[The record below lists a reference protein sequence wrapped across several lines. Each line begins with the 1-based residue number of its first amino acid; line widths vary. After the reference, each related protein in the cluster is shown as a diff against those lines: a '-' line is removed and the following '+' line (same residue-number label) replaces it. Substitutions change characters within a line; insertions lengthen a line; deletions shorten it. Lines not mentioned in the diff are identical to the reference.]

1 MSVKCS
7 DKTLKV
13 AAPAHHTASAFLDE
27 KRYQRLFL
35 DFNASAPA
43 SGLEERRW
51 PNETRQRRRHEGGP
65 SRHARRLGRRRRSP
79 APRPHRALRR
89 SSCARTRSDHSRR
102 APGRPG
108 RAAAGAQPLPL
119 RIPDPPRVARST
131 HSRLIFFFERRRLR
145 GLHLGGPGG
154 PDARVTHE
162 NFDGRCCAGG
172 PAPILSARPG
182 PGGRLGSSRFRP
194 LDVSA
199 AAKPDAVLRS
209 VASPTDA

>member
-1 MSVKCS
+1 MMPELSHVPLGRCRG
-7 DKTLKV
+7 
-13 AAPAHHTASAFLDE
+13 P
-27 KRYQRLFL
+27 
-35 DFNASAPA
+35 
-43 SGLEERRW
+43 W
-51 PNETRQRRRHEGGP
+51 RQRRHRTT
-65 SRHARRLGRRRRSP
+65 
-79 APRPHRALRR
+79 HRACER
-89 SSCARTRSDHSRR
+89 SFVF
-102 APGRPG
+102 GRDCRYPKWMSPPG

-199 AAKPDAVLRS
+199 AAKPDAVCAHRALGAPRDPEEVVKGRPDGARAAPHARYAQPTSWIDDKSSWS
-209 VASPTDA
+209 VYTRARTRGSPRTARRTSKSG